1 MRQNGLIITG
11 QVDGSTG
18 PVVILMSG
26 LDEPHESWRAVAP
39 TIARCARVLRYD
51 RPGTGGSKPVPKAPV
66 LAQRVASE
74 LMDILR
80 ALTLPPPYVLVA
92 HSIAGLY
99 AQAFAKDY
107 PQETAGMVLV
117 DATSPLEPPGVFIS
131 TQPPPEGSTAAME
144 EAGVSSSILALN
156 TRRDFADIP
165 LIVLAATD
173 HQDTPDRERLWLDL
187 QRRTAMLSPRGKLVI
202 AQGSG
207 HFIQADRPELV
218 IDAVLDLLTM
228 TGASVSGCST
238 LQ

>member
-1 MRQNGLIITG
+1 
-11 QVDGSTG
+11 
-18 PVVILMSG
+18 
-26 LDEPHESWRAVAP
+26 
-39 TIARCARVLRYD
+39 
-51 RPGTGGSKPVPKAPV
+51 
-66 LAQRVASE
+66 
-74 LMDILR
+74 MDILR